1 MLKVNIDRKNKAER
15 TVVMGSG
22 ELSEIINDIATV
34 INGLYSQLKRGGH
47 HEVAEEFRRSMVL
60 LRVDPASV
68 LFDVDDQADGMCFVQ
83 EGKRDA

>member
-1 MLKVNIDRKNKAER
+1 MLRVNIDRKNKAEC

-47 HEVAEEFRRSMVL
+47 HGVAEEFRRSMVL
-60 LRVDPASV
+60 LHVDPASV
-68 LFDVDDQADGMCFVQ
+68 LFDVDDQAGGMCIVQ
-83 EGKRDA
+83 EGKRDE